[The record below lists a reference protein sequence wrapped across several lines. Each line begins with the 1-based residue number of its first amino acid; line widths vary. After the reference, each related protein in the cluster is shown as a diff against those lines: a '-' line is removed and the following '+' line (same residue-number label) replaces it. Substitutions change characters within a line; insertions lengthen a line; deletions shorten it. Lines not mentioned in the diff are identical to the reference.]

1 MPSFTVRN
9 IPDDVH
15 RAIRA
20 RAALHGRST
29 EAEIRAILEL
39 AAKPADRVKL
49 GSLLVSIGR
58 DAGLTAKEA
67 NAFDKL
73 RGKAAIKPIGL
84 K

>member
-29 EAEIRAILEL
+29 EQKSARSLNRR
-39 AAKPADRVKL
+39 PNPPT
-49 GSLLVSIGR
+49 GSSSV
-58 DAGLTAKEA
+58 
-67 NAFDKL
+67 
-73 RGKAAIKPIGL
+73 PCW
-84 K
+84 

>member
-29 EAEIRAILEL
+29 EANE
-39 AAKPADRVKL
+39 PKL
-49 GSLLVSIGR
+49 PSARSSITRRLQTSAPLVFAQLG
-58 DAGLTAKEA
+58 T
-67 NAFDKL
+67 
-73 RGKAAIKPIGL
+73 
-84 K
+84 

>member
-58 DAGLTAKEA
+58 DAGLTAK
-67 NAFDKL
+67 
-73 RGKAAIKPIGL
+73 RPMPSTSCAARRRSSRSV
-84 K
+84 

>member
-29 EAEIRAILEL
+29 EAEIREILQS
-39 AAKPADRVKL
+39 ADNPQT
-49 GSLLVSIGR
+49 GSNS
-58 DAGLTAKEA
+58 THCW
-67 NAFDKL
+67 
-73 RGKAAIKPIGL
+73 
-84 K
+84 